1 MELSNVYVRNIYSEF
16 LKDKAD
22 ILLFSLALEPLTSI
36 RRNPS
41 KIEQGRFREIFGEDV
56 VEWCEDGVYLPERPS
71 FTHDPLFHSG
81 TYYVQ
86 EAGSMFVGHIVKHL
100 LKDLGQD
107 LTVLDLCAAPGGKST
122 DLLSVLPK
130 SSLLVA
136 NEVIKSRSPILA
148 ENVAKWGYSN
158 VVVTNNDP
166 RDFSK
171 LTSLFDIVVV
181 DAPCSGEGMFRK
193 DSEAIEQWSEDNV
206 ELCVARQKRILADV
220 WPSLKEGGYLLYS
233 TCTFNSHENDDN
245 VEWII
250 NELGA
255 EIVEIPS
262 FESILRTNMSGYQFA
277 PGLTKSE
284 GFFVAVLRKV
294 SSDGETIKFK
304 SQKGSVKSDVSINY
318 LNDNYLYKLKGEIVK
333 AYPMDLYQRMI
344 NIESLLHSVHSG
356 IAVATQK
363 GKDFIPQADLA
374 LAVDFKRGLFPEVE
388 LSKEDAIKFLSKENL
403 LFRDAPLGFLLLTY
417 LSQPLG
423 FVKNLGNRSNNLHP
437 MARRIRNVQ

>member
-22 ILLFSLALEPLTSI
+22 ILLCSLALEPLTSI

-100 LKDLGQD
+100 LKDLDQD

-374 LAVDFKRGLFPEVE
+374 LAIDFKRGLFPEVE

>member
-1 MELSNVYVRNIYSEF
+1 MRNIYSEF

-22 ILLFSLALEPLTSI
+22 ILLCSLALEPLTSI

-100 LKDLGQD
+100 LKDLDQD

-374 LAVDFKRGLFPEVE
+374 LAIDFKRGLFPEVE

>member
-1 MELSNVYVRNIYSEF
+1 MRNIYSEF

-22 ILLFSLALEPLTSI
+22 ILLCSLALEPLTSI

-100 LKDLGQD
+100 LKDLDQD

-136 NEVIKSRSPILA
+136 NEVIKSRCPILA
-148 ENVAKWGYSN
+148 ENVAKWGYPN

-374 LAVDFKRGLFPEVE
+374 LAIDFKRGLFPEVE

>member
-1 MELSNVYVRNIYSEF
+1 MELSNVYVRNIYSDF

-22 ILLFSLALEPLTSI
+22 ILLCSLALEPLTSI

-100 LKDLGQD
+100 LKDLDQD

-136 NEVIKSRSPILA
+136 NEVIKSRCPILA

-158 VVVTNNDP
+158 AVVTNNDP

-171 LTSLFDIVVV
+171 LSSLFDIVVV

-245 VEWII
+245 VEWIL

-374 LAVDFKRGLFPEVE
+374 LAIDFKRGLFPEVE

>member
-1 MELSNVYVRNIYSEF
+1 MELSNVYVRNIYSDF

-22 ILLFSLALEPLTSI
+22 ILLCSLALEPLTSI

-100 LKDLGQD
+100 LKDLDQD

-136 NEVIKSRSPILA
+136 NEVIKSRCPILA
-148 ENVAKWGYSN
+148 ENVAKWGYPN

-262 FESILRTNMSGYQFA
+262 FESILRTNMRGYQFA

-294 SSDGETIKFK
+294 SSEGESIKFK

-318 LNDNYLYKLKGEIVK
+318 LDDNYLYKLKGEIVK

-374 LAVDFKRGLFPEVE
+374 LAIDFKRGLFPEVE

>member
-22 ILLFSLALEPLTSI
+22 ILLCSLALEPLTSI

-100 LKDLGQD
+100 LKDLDQD

-374 LAVDFKRGLFPEVE
+374 LAIDFKKGLFPEVE

>member
-22 ILLFSLALEPLTSI
+22 ILLCSLALEPLTSI

-100 LKDLGQD
+100 LKDLDQD

-374 LAVDFKRGLFPEVE
+374 LAIDFKRELFPEVE
-388 LSKEDAIKFLSKENL
+388 LGKEDAIKFLSKENL

>member
-1 MELSNVYVRNIYSEF
+1 MELSNVYVRNIYSDF

-22 ILLFSLALEPLTSI
+22 ILLCSLALEPLTSI

-41 KIEQGRFREIFGEDV
+41 KIAQGRFREIFGEDV

-71 FTHDPLFHSG
+71 FTYDPLFHSG

-100 LKDLGQD
+100 LKDLDQD

-304 SQKGSVKSDVSINY
+304 SQKGSVKSDVTINY

-374 LAVDFKRGLFPEVE
+374 LAIDFKRGLFPEVE

>member
-1 MELSNVYVRNIYSEF
+1 MRNIYSDF

-22 ILLFSLALEPLTSI
+22 ILLCSLALEPLTSI

-41 KIEQGRFREIFGEDV
+41 KIAQGRFREIFGEDV

-71 FTHDPLFHSG
+71 FTYDPLFHSG

-100 LKDLGQD
+100 LKDLDQD

-304 SQKGSVKSDVSINY
+304 SQKGSVKSDVTINY

-374 LAVDFKRGLFPEVE
+374 LAIDFKRGLFPEVE

>member
-22 ILLFSLALEPLTSI
+22 ILLCSLALEPLTSI

-100 LKDLGQD
+100 LKDLDQD

-148 ENVAKWGYSN
+148 ENIAKWGYSN

-220 WPSLKEGGYLLYS
+220 WPSLKEGGFLLYS

-294 SSDGETIKFK
+294 SSDGETINFK

-374 LAVDFKRGLFPEVE
+374 LAIDFKRGLFPEVE

>member
-1 MELSNVYVRNIYSEF
+1 MRNIYSDF

-22 ILLFSLALEPLTSI
+22 ILLCSLALEPLTSI

-41 KIEQGRFREIFGEDV
+41 KIEQRRFREIFGEDV

-100 LKDLGQD
+100 LKDLDQD

-374 LAVDFKRGLFPEVE
+374 LAIDFKRGLFPEVE

>member
-22 ILLFSLALEPLTSI
+22 ILLCSLALEPLTSI

-100 LKDLGQD
+100 LKDLDQD

-304 SQKGSVKSDVSINY
+304 SQKGGVKSDVSINY

-374 LAVDFKRGLFPEVE
+374 LAIDFKRGLFPEVE

>member
-22 ILLFSLALEPLTSI
+22 ILLCSLALEPLTSI

-100 LKDLGQD
+100 LKDLDQD

-136 NEVIKSRSPILA
+136 NEVIKSRCPILA

-294 SSDGETIKFK
+294 SSDGETINFK

-374 LAVDFKRGLFPEVE
+374 LAIDFKRGLFPEVE

-417 LSQPLG
+417 FSQPLG